1 MTERKKTLT
10 NFTEEQRNEATEKYK
25 IIEPYIKNQ
34 KELTNVSRETGIP
47 LRTLY
52 RWSKQYN
59 TLGLVGLIRKNRSDN
74 GTVRISNETQQLIEQ
89 LYLSNKKMSIATIHR
104 KIIKE
109 YKVDSLSY
117 YQVYKVIKTIEPSLV
132 YLAHKGSKKYDET
145 YDLIHIREANRANE
159 IWQADHTL
167 LDIEILDGK
176 NVVNR
181 PWLTIIL
188 DEFSRSVVGY
198 NLSFNAPSAIQT
210 SLTLHQAIWQKKD
223 QRWPVCGIPE
233 NFYTDHGSDFTS
245 QHLEQVAIDLRIN
258 LIFSRIGV
266 PRGRGKIERFF
277 LTVNQLLLES
287 LPGYIGNKNASNLL
301 TIQEFKDK
309 LHYFLIEDYNHKIHS
324 SLNVTPI
331 EKWNSDIFLPNMPDS
346 LETLDMLLLES
357 SKTRKVHSDGIH
369 FQGIRYTNPNLIA
382 YVGESV
388 LIRYNPSDL
397 VEIRIYYKNQFL
409 CNAISPELSSYSV
422 DLQDLVSARNKRKRN
437 LKKQIQSLNSID
449 ILVQEKE
456 LNTQQDKQKNK
467 SKLKRYYNE

>member
-1 MTERKKTLT
+1 MIERNRVLT
-10 NFTEEQRNEATEKYK
+10 NFSEEQRREAMRKYE
-25 IIEPYIKNQ
+25 IIESYIN
-34 KELTNVSRETGIP
+34 SREKLNDISDKTGIP

-52 RWSKQYN
+52 RWAEQYN
-59 TLGLVGLIRKNRSDN
+59 NLGLVGLIRKSRSDN
-74 GTVRISNETQQLIEQ
+74 GTIRINDDIKQSIEQ
-89 LYLSNKKMSIATIHR
+89 LYIKNKKMSIATIHR
-104 KIIKE
+104 KIINE
-109 YKVDSLSY
+109 HEIHSLSY
-117 YQVYKVIKTIEPSLV
+117 YQVYKIIKNIEPSLI

-145 YDLIHIREANRANE
+145 FDLIHIRETNRANE

-167 LDIEILDGK
+167 LDIEILDES

-198 NLSFNAPSAIQT
+198 NLSFNSPSAIQT

-223 QRWPVCGIPE
+223 RRWPICGIPE

-245 QHLEQVAIDLRIN
+245 QHLEQVAVDLKIN

-277 LTVNQLLLES
+277 LTVNQLFLET
-287 LPGYIGNKNASNLL
+287 LPGYIGNENSSKLL

-309 LHYFLIEDYNHKIHS
+309 LHHFLIEGYNHKIHS
-324 SLNVTPI
+324 SLKITPI
-331 EKWNSDIFLPNMPDS
+331 EKWNSDVFLPNFPDNI
-346 LETLDMLLLES
+346 ETLDMLLLES

-369 FQGIRYTNPNLIA
+369 FQGICYTNPNLIA

-397 VEIRIYYKNQFL
+397 AEIRIYYKNEFL
-409 CNAISPELSSYSV
+409 CNAISPELSNYTV

-437 LKKQIQSLNSID
+437 LKKQIESLSSID

-456 LNTQQDKQKNK
+456 LNNQLDKPKNK